1 MKKLT
6 TAEPTKAAANGI
18 PLVVTPLHKGVFF
31 GYGHKT
37 PAKEIRLERAQMCV
51 YWSSDVRGVLGLAA
65 SGPTQS
71 CKIGPAIPGIT
82 LQDVTAV
89 LECSEEAAA
98 AWQKQPWV

>member
-1 MKKLT
+1 MKKPT
-6 TAEPTKAAANGI
+6 TVKPAEAPIGI
-18 PLVVTPLHKGVFF
+18 PLVVTTLHKGVFF